1 MNVLSQTQSLCSI
14 CKAVIKADV
23 IEKDAKVFLS
33 KRCEA
38 HGVQETLLSSDVGWY
53 RDALS
58 FKPKCVKPAVING
71 LSGANCP
78 YDCGLCAS
86 HQQKIYLPVV
96 PVTSACNLRCP
107 VCYTLN
113 RNANP
118 FHMSFTEFATLLK
131 QMQEID
137 PDMQIINFTGGEPL
151 MHPAFPQLVRM
162 CHEAGIHRITV
173 STNGMRFLEDE
184 KLLEELCGLDARIVL
199 SWNSFESRPYIETA
213 GEDLLEA
220 KMRILELLG
229 RYKPT
234 TTLLTVVANG
244 LNEKEIGSI
253 VRYVMASDFIVS
265 SEIHTITFTG
275 QNERRMGHDLRITP
289 PDIIGQI
296 AKDNPW
302 LNPSDFIPSPCAHP
316 LCYSVCY
323 ALKFG
328 AEQFIPLP
336 RLMSRQ
342 RLHELLSGQL
352 YLEPGPATEQIFREM
367 IDELW
372 LNEDAQPGNRAILKN
387 LRGMMDTLFPAKPLE
402 YRERQKQSERFVK
415 AIYIHSH
422 MDADNFD
429 LERIRHCCVAVPS
442 GDQRFIPTCSY
453 NNHYRARD
461 PRFSGQPGGETCA
474 TT

>member
-1 MNVLSQTQSLCSI
+1 MNVLSKTQSLCSI
-14 CKAVIKADV
+14 CKAVINAEV
-23 IEKDAKVFLS
+23 VERDAKVYLS
-33 KRCEA
+33 KRCEK
-38 HGVQETLLSSDVGWY
+38 HGVQEVLLSSDVGWY
-53 RDALS
+53 RDVIA
-58 FKPKCVKPAVING
+58 FKTRCVSPAVVNG
-71 LSGANCP
+71 RSGTDCP
-78 YDCGLCAS
+78 YDCGLCAT
-86 HQQKIYLPVV
+86 HQQKVYLPVV
-96 PVTSACNLRCP
+96 PVTSACNLNCP

-113 RNANP
+113 RNADP
-118 FHMSFTEFATLLK
+118 FHISFTEFAGVLK
-131 QMQEID
+131 QIQEMD
-137 PDMQIINFTGGEPL
+137 PEMQIINFTGGEPL
-151 MHPAFPQLVRM
+151 MHPAFAQLVRM

-199 SWNSFESRPYIETA
+199 SWNSFEARPYIETA
-213 GEDLLEA
+213 GEDLLDA
-220 KMRILELLG
+220 KRRILELLN

-234 TTLLTVVANG
+234 TTLLTVVGNG
-244 LNEKEIGSI
+244 LNEKEIGAI
-253 VRYVMASDFIVS
+253 IRHVMASDFIVS

-296 AKDNPW
+296 VRDNPW
-302 LNPSDFIPSPCAHP
+302 LTPHDFIPSPCAHP

-323 ALKFG
+323 ALRFG
-328 AEQFIPLP
+328 TDEFIPFT

-352 YLEPGPATEQIFREM
+352 YLEPGLATEQIFREM

-372 LNEDAQPGNRAILKN
+372 LNEEVQPGNRAILKH
-387 LRGMMDTLFPAKPLE
+387 LRDMMDELFPAKPLE
-402 YRERQKQSERFVK
+402 YSERQKRSERFVK

-442 GDQRFIPTCSY
+442 GDRRFIPTCAY
-453 NNHYRARD
+453 NNHYRALD
-461 PRFSGQPGGETCA
+461 PRFSVQQGSKTCA